1 MSEKHYFINKK
12 NNNNE
17 IIYLDYNKLK
27 GFDFS
32 PKNKIKYD
40 GIVVNKMVIIK
51 PSMIEKVLKR
61 KIKNKL
67 DLYLK
72 LIVRFIESDDSDN
85 GESIREALNDLTRYK
100 SIIAHIYRKYLDEK
114 YLRLLLKKI
123 VILEYELNSKLSAI
137 NEYMYENEYEEE
149 LTSRRRRWF

>member
-1 MSEKHYFINKK
+1 MSERHYYINKK
-12 NNNNE
+12 SSNKE
-17 IIYLDYNKLK
+17 IIYLDYDKLK

-32 PKNKIKYD
+32 PKNMSNHD

-61 KIKNKL
+61 KIRKKL

-72 LIVRFIESDDSDN
+72 LIINFIESEDSDN

-100 SIIAHIYRKYLDEK
+100 NIIMHKYMKYLDEK
-114 YLRLLLKKI
+114 YLRLLVKKI
-123 VILEYELNSKLSAI
+123 SLLEYELNSKLLI
-137 NEYMYENEYEEE
+137 YQNNYENEEE
-149 LTSRRRRWF
+149 LTSRRRR

>member
-1 MSEKHYFINKK
+1 MSEKHYYVNRKSS
-12 NNNNE
+12 NNE
-17 IIYLDYNKLK
+17 IIYLDFDKLK

-32 PKNKIKYD
+32 PKNHIKYD

-61 KIKNKL
+61 KIRKKL

-72 LIVRFIESDDSDN
+72 LIIKFIESEDSDN

-100 SIIAHIYRKYLDEK
+100 SIIARKYMKYLDEK
-114 YLRLLLKKI
+114 YL
-123 VILEYELNSKLSAI
+123 
-137 NEYMYENEYEEE
+137 
-149 LTSRRRRWF
+149 

>member
-1 MSEKHYFINKK
+1 MSERHYYINKK
-12 NNNNE
+12 NPNKE
-17 IIYLDYNKLK
+17 IIYLDFDKLK

-32 PKNKIKYD
+32 PKNNVKYD

-61 KIKNKL
+61 KIKKKL

-72 LIVRFIESDDSDN
+72 LIIKFIESSDSDN

-100 SIIAHIYRKYLDEK
+100 SIVAYKYKKYLDEK
-114 YLRLLLKKI
+114 YLRLLIKKI
-123 VILEYELNSKLSAI
+123 SLLEYELNSKLI
-137 NEYMYENEYEEE
+137 NYKDYDYEEE
-149 LTSRRRRWF
+149 LTTHRRR

>member
-1 MSEKHYFINKK
+1 MSEKHYYINKK
-12 NNNNE
+12 NPNKE
-17 IIYLDYNKLK
+17 IIYLDYDKLK

-32 PKNKIKYD
+32 PKNMSNHD

-61 KIKNKL
+61 KIRKKL

-72 LIVRFIESDDSDN
+72 LIINFIESEDSDN

-100 SIIAHIYRKYLDEK
+100 NIIMHI
-114 YLRLLLKKI
+114 LL
-123 VILEYELNSKLSAI
+123 
-137 NEYMYENEYEEE
+137 
-149 LTSRRRRWF
+149 